1 MKELREEIELNGLKN
16 GRGIYSRLE
25 ITTTNTRFY
34 HRAFDFEGKFVQAG
48 Q

>member
-25 ITTTNTRFY
+25 ITTTNIRFY